1 MPGHELRMQFEED
14 TFLSWW
20 RRGWV
25 GRARRHLPPG
35 RRWVTKVSDS
45 NTFRPFG
52 HELGGPYWAWVGQ
65 EAASPGLMLAGFGP

>member
-1 MPGHELRMQFEED
+1 M
-14 TFLSWW
+14 
-20 RRGWV
+20 